1 MLSDVLSDVL
11 YKQCSLQVFIILIAG
26 VICFWTISD
35 QNKVIIVF
43 SVCSLPILDATIAS
57 KVLWHV
63 CSAFHLCTY
72 WFGRKAYRARLSRS
86 RQIQLHACTYQLR
99 ILPGRRLP
107 NLSFLLVGSAG
118 RRCRGRIHQCAFRA
132 RLRRSRQVQLHASQN
147 CSLFLCEG
155 A

>member
-35 QNKVIIVF
+35 QNKVI
-43 SVCSLPILDATIAS
+43 IAS

-132 RLRRSRQVQLHASQN
+132 RLSRSRQVQLHAFRN